1 MDDKMLLDLQ
11 VLERKKY
18 NLLNDVMDL
27 SQQLATAMDRNDQV
41 SVRML
46 VAMRQDP
53 LTQLEEVKHNLS
65 RRLLE
70 FSPDDQDLAHR
81 LLQGEAGSSPREQ
94 AVADQSN
101 VNRRLLERIIELD
114 RRLNSRLGG
123 SDSYYAKRGK

>member
-1 MDDKMLLDLQ
+1 MLLDLQ

-65 RRLLE
+65 RRLLD

-114 RRLNSRLGG
+114 RRLNHRLTG
-123 SDSYYAKRGK
+123 DKSYYKK

>member
-1 MDDKMLLDLQ
+1 MLLDLQ

-53 LTQLEEVKHNLS
+53 LTQLEEGKHNLS

-114 RRLNSRLGG
+114 RRLNHRLTG
-123 SDSYYAKRGK
+123 DKSYYKK

>member
-1 MDDKMLLDLQ
+1 MLLDLQ

-70 FSPDDQDLAHR
+70 
-81 LLQGEAGSSPREQ
+81 
-94 AVADQSN
+94 
-101 VNRRLLERIIELD
+101 
-114 RRLNSRLGG
+114 
-123 SDSYYAKRGK
+123 

>member
-1 MDDKMLLDLQ
+1 MLLDLQ

-53 LTQLEEVKHNLS
+53 LTQLEEVKHNFS

-114 RRLNSRLGG
+114 RRLNHRLTG
-123 SDSYYAKRGK
+123 DKSYYKK